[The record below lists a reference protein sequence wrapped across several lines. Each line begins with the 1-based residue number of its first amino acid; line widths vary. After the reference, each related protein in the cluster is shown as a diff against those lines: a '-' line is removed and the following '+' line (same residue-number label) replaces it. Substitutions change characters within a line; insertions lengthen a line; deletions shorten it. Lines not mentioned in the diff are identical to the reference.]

1 LLPSHTQFAT
11 GDGYLDTSVNNT
23 YVQAFERLVRKLL
36 NLPES
41 PAVVVTN
48 FLHAGASSSKGGLPF
63 HHTNEDHYGVIAQY
77 YQLPWLSFR

>member
-1 LLPSHTQFAT
+1 MQFAT
-11 GDGYLDTSVNNT
+11 SDGYLDTSVNNS

-36 NLPES
+36 ILPNS

-48 FLHAGASSSKGGLPF
+48 FLHAAANSKGGLPF
-63 HHTNEDHYGVIAQY
+63 YHTIEDHYGVIAQY